1 MASQITARDFVR
13 YAWSPEH
20 PADLPAWREAAA
32 PLFDV
37 EPLET
42 PFQATLRSFALGE
55 VLFSVTTGTA
65 QRFVRDERVLDRG
78 ASDNLLIQMY
88 SQGGFECEIAGRHHR
103 AEPGDLSCL
112 DLGCT
117 FTSVASAFSC
127 YTLVIPRRL
136 LPLIW
141 VDSPHSRVLPAGLAR
156 SRVFARHFETLAQ
169 ICPTSDAFDLEVL
182 GTLTIALL
190 KAALVW
196 EEPEAAQPSSE
207 DGSLFARMWRY
218 VDANVTNAQLSAE
231 VLGSE
236 FGASRATL
244 YRMFNHHGGVA
255 TFIRKRRLD
264 YAFRELTS
272 EANARE
278 RISSLAHRCGYRSE
292 DTFTRSFKERYGVGP
307 AEWRR
312 SGATRAPAREAKT

>member
-1 MASQITARDFVR
+1 MTNQITAREFVR

-20 PADLPAWREAAA
+20 PADLPAWREALA

-42 PFQATLRSFALGE
+42 PFRATLQSYALGE

-65 QRFVRDERVLDRG
+65 QSFVRDERVLTRG

-103 AEPGDLSCL
+103 ADPWDLSCL
-112 DLGCT
+112 DLGCA
-117 FTSVASAFSC
+117 FTSVASVFSC
-127 YTLVIPRRL
+127 YTLVIPRRML
-136 LPLIW
+136 AFIW
-141 VDSPHSRVLPAGLAR
+141 ADSPHSRLLPAGLAR
-156 SRVFARHFETLAQ
+156 SRVCARHFETLAQ
-169 ICPTSDAFDLEVL
+169 LCPTSDAFDLEVL

-196 EEPEAAQPSSE
+196 EEPEAAQSSPE
-207 DGSLFARMWRY
+207 DGSLFARIWRF
-218 VDANVTNAQLSAE
+218 VDANVTNPQLSAE

-244 YRMFNHHGGVA
+244 YRMFHRHGGVA
-255 TFIRKRRLD
+255 TFIRKRRLHR
-264 YAFRELTS
+264 AIQELS
-272 EANARE
+272 NDVHNRE
-278 RISSLAHRCGYRSE
+278 RISSLAYRCGYRSE
-292 DTFTRSFKERYGVGP
+292 DTFARVFKERFGVGP
-307 AEWRR
+307 AQWKR
-312 SGATRAPAREAKT
+312 SISGLRDRE